1 MHTEHAHL
9 RMSETTILCKTQDAA
24 NTQHRLVA
32 RSGAQAKLHQ
42 ASNNKTGRLYP
53 AFIVPHWY
61 FLAFAGDR
69 PAIDDGVQGRCR
81 IRLMPSSILQNEKCW
96 PSIVPWRCS
105 YHTTCIISVWAM
117 TGPRC
122 SRPFCFQ
129 QKFGSDHPF
138 PFEIQYNDVIFQ
150 QKQKGMA
157 TRRAIFSIK
166 RKKGSC
172 HKDFLR

>member
-1 MHTEHAHL
+1 MRRTHSIDLSPDQAPKPSYIKQVITSQAGFI
-9 RMSETTILCKTQDAA
+9 R
-24 NTQHRLVA
+24 RL
-32 RSGAQAKLHQ
+32 S
-42 ASNNKTGRLYP
+42 Y
-53 AFIVPHWY
+53 PHWY

-105 YHTTCIISVWAM
+105 YHTSNVISVWAM

-129 QKFGSDHPF
+129 QKFGSDHQF
-138 PFEIQYNDVIFQ
+138 PFEIQHNDVIFQ

-166 RKKGSC
+166 KRR
-172 HKDFLR
+172 LRATNISFTK